1 MRKIFII
8 LFTIVPV
15 FLFAQERIT
24 WSYPVKP
31 RTDEWNSLKT
41 ENERINAMQIPKE
54 VLNKMSTSDLIDAC
68 INFPLFGYYSAF
80 NSPLEGFNIMFS
92 RFNVFHKICEK
103 DSVGQYFIKIY
114 SDATMKGWE
123 KLDNKFDNEF
133 WTLKL
138 AYIEYLI
145 SQKEIIYKLNEPEKF
160 ELLKI
165 ARTKFYQKKT
175 HESFNSIPGISSSL
189 LLMSRILYFDMVRSS
204 LPEQKNVQNFIE
216 TGVLN
221 DAEVIDEILNS
232 TEQYLTR

>member
-1 MRKIFII
+1 MKNIFV
-8 LFTIVPV
+8 LFFTIIPV
-15 FLFAQERIT
+15 FLFAQERIA
-24 WSYPVKP
+24 WGYPVRP
-31 RTDEWNSLKT
+31 GTNEWNNLKT
-41 ENERINAMQIPKE
+41 ENERISAMQIPE
-54 VLNKMSTSDLIDAC
+54 DELDRMSANDLVDAC

-80 NSPLEGFNIMFS
+80 NTPLEGFNIMFS

-103 DSVGQYFIKIY
+103 DSVGQYIIRIY

-123 KLDNKFDNEF
+123 KLNNKFDNEF

-138 AYIEYLI
+138 AYLEYLI
-145 SQKEIIYKLNEPEKF
+145 SQKEIIYKLNEHEMF

-165 ARTKFYQKKT
+165 ARTKFYQKKV

-189 LLMSRILYFDMVRSS
+189 LLMSRILYFDRVRSS
-204 LPEQKNVQNFIE
+204 LSEQKNVQNFIE